1 MFNNGRVSMEGADN
15 NTNNIKSA
23 KDKSPSMHSSSTDDC
38 CSLLETFFENTH
50 LLIAILDADFNF
62 IWVNKAYAIAD
73 EKLPEFFPGKNHF
86 ELYPDE
92 RNEKIFRE
100 VVQTGEPRFIYA
112 KPFVYPDNPERGTT
126 YWNWSVT
133 PVSKNREVTK
143 IILTLQNITSRKRA
157 EKQVQEM
164 DQAFD
169 AALEQGNIGILTM
182 DFEGRIIGIRG
193 SIFQKWDV
201 SRRNMSGMKLKDA
214 VPEIGNYID
223 RTLKGET
230 VRFVYEESDS
240 DLPIFYQCQFFPDKV
255 HGSGIIGIF
264 TQIVNM
270 NDLKTRIL
278 GIGE

>member
-1 MFNNGRVSMEGADN
+1 
-15 NTNNIKSA
+15 
-23 KDKSPSMHSSSTDDC
+23 
-38 CSLLETFFENTH
+38 
-50 LLIAILDADFNF
+50 
-62 IWVNKAYAIAD
+62 
-73 EKLPEFFPGKNHF
+73 
-86 ELYPDE
+86 
-92 RNEKIFRE
+92 
-100 VVQTGEPRFIYA
+100 
-112 KPFVYPDNPERGTT
+112 
-126 YWNWSVT
+126 
-133 PVSKNREVTK
+133 
-143 IILTLQNITSRKRA
+143 
-157 EKQVQEM
+157 M
-164 DQAFD
+164 DQVCD
-169 AALEQGNIGILTM
+169 AALERGNIGILTM
-182 DFEGRIIGIRG
+182 DLEGRIIGIRG